1 MLYSKDMNIK
11 CLLTTVFRK
20 RCGRKDVGQQ
30 VLVNNVE
37 VIRTR

>member
-20 RCGRKDVGQQ
+20 DVGQQ